1 MECPLYF
8 KHMNRWMDGLPG
20 WKTGVYTVFICIL
33 LFTVLSWH
41 GTVPIASAGL

>member
-20 WKTGVYTVFICIL
+20 WKTGGSIYCINL
-33 LFTVLSWH
+33 YFAFHCAELAWY
-41 GTVPIASAGL
+41 GTYC